1 MFAHIMQERTRKEQN
16 FGKIE
21 DDLPNPTRSTIASIG
36 ILGSLSRL
44 NPFRRKDAVEG
55 DIVWLLDNTAFRQ
68 SRMGPWQAEFVTA
81 MFAQETKHKLVDL
94 AAGIARIVGLAD
106 DTEERKTIEDRLQ
119 PFSWDIRVGKV
130 TTVWQDGARTKIKL
144 GLTGE
149 SGCSSDVVR
158 VSSHNKSS
166 IVSAKA
172 VVKPRV
178 TGILDMQTFYAGPEG
193 WAVISGQ
200 EQRRKES
207 VQTVANKTCRHR
219 RYHQDHHDK

>member
-1 MFAHIMQERTRKEQN
+1 MAQDEEVPSPAQFAHVMQERTRKEQN
-16 FGKIE
+16 FDKIE
-21 DDLPNPTRSTIASIG
+21 DDLPNPTRSTVASLG

-68 SRMGPWQAEFVTA
+68 SRMAPWQAEFVTA

-106 DTEERKTIEDRLQ
+106 DANERKTIEDRLQ

-130 TTVWQDGARTKIKL
+130 TTVAQEGARSKIKL
-144 GLTGE
+144 GLTGA

-158 VSSHNKSS
+158 VSSHNKGS
-166 IVSAKA
+166 IVGAKA

-193 WAVISGQ
+193 WAVISGKNDTK
-200 EQRRKES
+200 RKMCGR
-207 VQTVANKTCRHR
+207 N
-219 RYHQDHHDK
+219 